1 LEEAEKSEK
10 VKNDH
15 FGSFFRFWRFKGQK
29 DYFWVQ
35 KGRKGLKRVK
45 TIAHLVL
52 KLVWGVLEGK
62 SLEILRGEKKSFFR
76 VWFRGATFEVLEVFG
91 SLEVLKSRTR
101 WLQRLI
107 FSRCCNFD
115 RFLSG

>member
-1 LEEAEKSEK
+1 MKRVEKSEK

-15 FGSFFRFWRFKGQK
+15 FGSFLRFWRFGVKKTAFGSKTGQ
-29 DYFWVQ
+29 
-35 KGRKGLKRVK
+35 KGLKRVK

-76 VWFRGATFEVLEVFG
+76 VWFRGATFEVLETFG
-91 SLEVLKSRTR
+91 PLEVLKSRTR

-107 FSRCCNFD
+107 FSRD
-115 RFLSG
+115 RKSVV